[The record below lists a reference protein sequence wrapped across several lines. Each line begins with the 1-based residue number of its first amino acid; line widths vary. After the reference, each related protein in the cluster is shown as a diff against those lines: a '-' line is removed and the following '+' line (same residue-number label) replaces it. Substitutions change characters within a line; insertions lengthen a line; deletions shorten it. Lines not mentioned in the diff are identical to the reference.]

1 MSCGQV
7 ISESQPASFLNLGV
21 LGGTVLNGQKLRI
34 HWKTNVFAWLL
45 LLPSLV
51 FLFLFT
57 FYPIAKTL
65 RLSFFQADLATPE
78 PSYIGVDNYVHIL
91 QDPVFHKVMVNNLWF
106 ALGTVP
112 ISIALAIVM
121 AVFAN
126 KVLRGTTFLRV
137 AFFYPT
143 LIPMIAAAN
152 VWLFIYTPQY
162 GLLSRATSWMGM
174 SADINWLGSPQYV
187 MGSLIVMV
195 IWKEAGYFM
204 IFYLAGLQNIAPELY
219 ESAQVD
225 GIGPWTVF
233 RKITLPLLMP
243 TTLFV
248 TIIALT
254 NSFKLV
260 DHLLIM
266 TKGGPNNASNL
277 LLYYIYET
285 AFGFWD
291 QGLASTLTMIMIA
304 VLLLLAALNFLGM
317 DRKIHYR

>member
-1 MSCGQV
+1 MGIKSV
-7 ISESQPASFLNLGV
+7 S
-21 LGGTVLNGQKLRI
+21 R
-34 HWKTNVFAWLL
+34 WKTGAFAWLL
-45 LLPSLV
+45 LLPSLL

-57 FYPIAKTL
+57 FYPIAKTI
-65 RLSFFQADLATPE
+65 RLSFYLADLASPE
-78 PSYIGVDNYVHIL
+78 PIFVGLGNYSAL
-91 QDPVFHKVMVNNLWF
+91 FADEVFLKVMSNNLLF

-112 ISIALAIVM
+112 TSMALALLM
-121 AVFAN
+121 AIFAN
-126 KVLRGTTFLRV
+126 KAMRGTSLMRT

-143 LIPMIAAAN
+143 MIPMIAVAN
-152 VWLFIYTPQY
+152 IWLFIYTPKY
-162 GLLSRATSWMGM
+162 GLLSRAMTGLGMGE
-174 SADINWLGSPQYV
+174 INWLGSPDYV
-187 MGSLIVMV
+187 MWAMIAMM

-204 IFYLAGLQNIAPELY
+204 IFYLAGLQNISPDLY

-225 GIGPWTVF
+225 GVSRWTVF
-233 RKITLPLLMP
+233 RKITFPLLMP

-248 TIIALT
+248 SIVALT

-291 QGLASTLTMIMIA
+291 QGMASTLTVVMIA
-304 VLLLLAALNFLGM
+304 VLLLFAALNFFGL
-317 DRKIHYR
+317 DKKIHYN